1 MLTTPTYFSRFFSKQ
16 CEECG
21 GHCCWSCHH
30 LLQNKSNQFFC
41 DECHKIQP
49 PHCHNYFSMF
59 QQPQTFDIDNNALEK
74 RYRQY
79 QSLVHPDHFFGK
91 SNQELEYSDK
101 VAECVNKGYETL
113 KNPQTRGEYILN
125 LNNFH
130 GSVDVS
136 QDFLQEILE
145 IHETIDT
152 TTDVKELSKIL
163 HQIEDKISQEK
174 RNLSESL
181 KQTDKGLKDPKSAS
195 LSLSKLRYYGRI
207 RDTLREKLPVSVL

>member
-1 MLTTPTYFSRFFSKQ
+1 MLASSSYFSKSFAKQ

-30 LLQNKSNQFFC
+30 LLQNKPNQFFC
-41 DECHKIQP
+41 AECHKIQP
-49 PHCHNYFSMF
+49 PHCNNYFSMF
-59 QQPQTFDIDNNALEK
+59 QQPQTFDIDKNSLEK

-91 SNQELEYSDK
+91 SSKELEYSDK
-101 VAECVNKGYETL
+101 VSECVNKGYETL

-125 LNNFH
+125 LNHFH
-130 GSVDVS
+130 GSNDVP

-145 IHETIDT
+145 THEKIDE
-152 TTDVKELSKIL
+152 TTDINELSQIL
-163 HQIEDKISQEK
+163 HQIEAKISNEHK
-174 RNLSESL
+174 SLSESL

-207 RDTLREKLPVSVL
+207 RETLREKLPASVL